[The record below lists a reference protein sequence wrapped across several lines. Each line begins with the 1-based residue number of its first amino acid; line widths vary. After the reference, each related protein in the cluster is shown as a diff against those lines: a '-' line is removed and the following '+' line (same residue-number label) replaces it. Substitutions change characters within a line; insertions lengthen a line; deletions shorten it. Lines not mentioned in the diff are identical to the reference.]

1 MKKRV
6 LRTINSGATLALL
19 IIISGASAIF
29 AVIADS
35 AASKYFY
42 TIAVISMMAILM
54 VIGHKVRRIAKI
66 LYALKSTANASVS
79 ADSRDA
85 ESPVE
90 KAPSPKAELSLIE
103 MKLQNLVEEVKQF
116 RKEQGL
122 TQQTVVNRVESIS
135 YATASPVHPNL
146 SAGSVREAAHGVEL
160 IRPRSVRIVGNEA
173 TKRFVSWLFASTKAD
188 APANIEVI
196 EHDAPIELALS
207 DILLIDANILTFPET
222 LSIKFLGKLL
232 PNAEVWVIGPMEH
245 RLNIVSEL
253 NKSDATLMNKVGR
266 NGNREFS
273 ILKRL
278 GQ

>member
-54 VIGHKVRRIAKI
+54 VIGHKIRRIAKI

-188 APANIEVI
+188 APANI
-196 EHDAPIELALS
+196 DAPIELALS